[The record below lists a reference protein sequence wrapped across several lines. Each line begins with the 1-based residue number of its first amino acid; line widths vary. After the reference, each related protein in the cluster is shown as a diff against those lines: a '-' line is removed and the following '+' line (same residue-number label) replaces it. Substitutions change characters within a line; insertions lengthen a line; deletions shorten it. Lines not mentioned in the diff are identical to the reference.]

1 MEVRV
6 KATAYR
12 DARRRTRFRVRGE
25 TVTFY
30 LFAAPWIIGFLV
42 FTLGPMIASTYLSLT
57 EYAMV
62 TAPRWVGLKNYERM
76 FFGDK
81 LFWQSLQVTFTYA
94 IFHIPLTIVIALAA
108 SLLVNQRLRGIYAF
122 RTIFFLPSILPA
134 IASSILW
141 WYLFNKDFGLL
152 NSILGLVGINGPAW
166 LDNSS
171 TALWAVIII
180 GLWGFGYTMVIF
192 LAGLQGVPTALYEA
206 AEIDGAGRW
215 AKFWNVTLP
224 MISPVMFFNLTI
236 GTIATFQ
243 VFTPA
248 FVLGSVASG
257 SGSSGP
263 ANSLLFYALYL
274 YNNAFRFLNMGYA
287 AALAWFL
294 FIVIVVIT
302 IIHFVVGRHWVYYA
316 GGR

>member
-1 MEVRV
+1 MSSTPVVKGSQVRRSRLQSEIV
-6 KATAYR
+6 A
-12 DARRRTRFRVRGE
+12 
-25 TVTFY
+25 FY
-30 LFAAPWIIGFLV
+30 LFISPWLVGFIV
-42 FTLGPMIASTYLSLT
+42 FTLGPMVASAYLSLT
-57 EYAMV
+57 EYAMI
-62 TAPRWVGLKNYERM
+62 TPPRWVGLANFQRM

-94 IFHIPLTIVIALAA
+94 LFHIPLTLAFALAA
-108 SLLVNQRLRGIYAF
+108 ALLLNQRLRGIYAF

-141 WYLFNKDFGLL
+141 WYLFNKDFGLINTVL
-152 NSILGLVGINGPAW
+152 SMAGISGPAW
-166 LDNSS
+166 LDDST

-180 GLWGFGYTMVIF
+180 GLWGFGHTMIIF
-192 LAGLQGVPTALYEA
+192 LAGLQGVPAELYEA

-215 AKFWNVTLP
+215 ARFRHVTLP

-257 SGSSGP
+257 SGSAGP
-263 ANSLLFYALYL
+263 GNALLFYALYL
-274 YNNAFRFLNMGYA
+274 YNNAFRYLTMGYA

-294 FIVIVVIT
+294 FVLIVIVTV
-302 IIHFVVGRHWVYYA
+302 IHFAVGRRWVYYA